1 MTALVTVLLLA
12 SLPYWLPPAVMRL
25 RMKIFTRIN
34 GEEALQ
40 VPNETLG
47 PADFRRIYEHP
58 GAHGRSRGARLS
70 DLFWY
75 WLSPGPA
82 LPQEHLEDGP
92 RYDKLATLTGRVL
105 AMPRSNVE
113 ALADKCAGETPELD
127 TSAEW
132 RFARLRDM
140 VMPFW
145 ARLKEISSHAST
157 P

>member
-1 MTALVTVLLLA
+1 MIALVTALLLA
-12 SLPYWLPPAVMRL
+12 SLPYWLPPAVVRL

-58 GAHGRSRGARLS
+58 GARGRSRGARLS

-82 LPQEHLEDGP
+82 MHQEHLEDGP
-92 RYDKLATLTGRVL
+92 RYDKLASLNLLSAHPWACCCWVLPGQREVL
-105 AMPRSNVE
+105 ASRRPQR
-113 ALADKCAGETPELD
+113 
-127 TSAEW
+127 W
-132 RFARLRDM
+132 
-140 VMPFW
+140 
-145 ARLKEISSHAST
+145 LKRR
-157 P
+157 PN